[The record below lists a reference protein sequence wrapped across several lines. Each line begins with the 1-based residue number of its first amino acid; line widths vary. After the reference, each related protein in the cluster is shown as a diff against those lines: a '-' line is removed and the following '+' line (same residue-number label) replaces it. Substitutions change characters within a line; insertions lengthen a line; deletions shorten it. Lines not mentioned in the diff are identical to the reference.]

1 MRELWASCSPFPL
14 FVIGWGIGSMTEGS
28 IIKFN
33 GDELNLIIRGQD
45 RIENDI
51 REIRKDLSDLK
62 DKVALKS
69 DMYKILGLMVL
80 AAAGSAAVVVFVL
93 GRAS

>member
-1 MRELWASCSPFPL
+1 
-14 FVIGWGIGSMTEGS
+14 MTEDS
-28 IIKFN
+28 IIKFS
-33 GDELNLIIRGQD
+33 GDELHLIIRGQDD

-80 AAAGSAAVVVFVL
+80 AAAGAAAVAAFVL

>member
-1 MRELWASCSPFPL
+1 
-14 FVIGWGIGSMTEGS
+14 MTEDS
-28 IIKFN
+28 IIKFS
-33 GDELNLIIRGQD
+33 GDGLNLIIRGQD
-45 RIENDI
+45 RTENDI

-80 AAAGSAAVVVFVL
+80 AAAGAAAVAAFVH
-93 GRAS
+93 GHAS

>member
-1 MRELWASCSPFPL
+1 
-14 FVIGWGIGSMTEGS
+14 MTEDS
-28 IIKFN
+28 TIKFS

-51 REIRKDLSDLK
+51 REIRAGLSDLN
-62 DKVALKS
+62 DKVAMKS

-80 AAAGSAAVVVFVL
+80 AASAAAAVAAFVL
-93 GRAS
+93 GSGSLPV

>member
-1 MRELWASCSPFPL
+1 MIEES
-14 FVIGWGIGSMTEGS
+14 T
-28 IIKFN
+28 IKFS
-33 GDELNLIIRGQD
+33 GDELTLIIRGQD

-69 DMYKILGLMVL
+69 DMYRILGLMVL
-80 AAAGSAAVVVFVL
+80 AAAGAAAVAVSVL
-93 GRAS
+93 GSAPPTTPA

>member
-1 MRELWASCSPFPL
+1 
-14 FVIGWGIGSMTEGS
+14 MTEDS
-28 IIKFN
+28 IIKFS
-33 GDELNLIIRGQD
+33 GDELNLMIRGQD

-80 AAAGSAAVVVFVL
+80 AAAGAAAVVAFVL

>member
-1 MRELWASCSPFPL
+1 
-14 FVIGWGIGSMTEGS
+14 MTEDS
-28 IIKFN
+28 IIKFS

-80 AAAGSAAVVVFVL
+80 AAAGAAAVVAFVL

>member
-1 MRELWASCSPFPL
+1 
-14 FVIGWGIGSMTEGS
+14 MTEDS
-28 IIKFN
+28 IIKFS

-51 REIRKDLSDLK
+51 REIRTDLSDLK

-80 AAAGSAAVVVFVL
+80 AAAGAAAVVAFVL
-93 GRAS
+93 GRGS

>member
-1 MRELWASCSPFPL
+1 
-14 FVIGWGIGSMTEGS
+14 MTEDS
-28 IIKFN
+28 IIKFS

-80 AAAGSAAVVVFVL
+80 AAAGAAAVAAFVL